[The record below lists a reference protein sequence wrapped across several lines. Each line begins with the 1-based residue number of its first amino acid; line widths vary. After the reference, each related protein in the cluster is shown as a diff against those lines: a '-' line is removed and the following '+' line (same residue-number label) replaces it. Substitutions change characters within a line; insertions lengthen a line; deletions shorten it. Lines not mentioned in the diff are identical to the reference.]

1 MIVGTKLM
9 LTDEIR
15 SRPILVAF
23 ENENW
28 DYKADPPIPKV
39 DWRPDTWW
47 GYATMDKPAGNRLIG
62 VTRTIT
68 EVKSNHV
75 LIDGSRLDFP
85 KASELDFWDDGFRIL
100 WTHDDDSTLM
110 LTYKFMD

>member
-1 MIVGTKLM
+1 M

-15 SRPILVAF
+15 SRTVMVPV

-28 DYKADPPIPKV
+28 DYNANPSIPKV
-39 DWRPDTWW
+39 DYTEETIWE
-47 GYATMDKPAGNRLIG
+47 YQTMDNPNGHRLIG
-62 VTRTIT
+62 SIRTIT

-85 KASELDFWDDGFRIL
+85 KASELDYWGDGFRIL
-100 WTHDDDSTLM
+100 WIDPDNDKNTLM
-110 LTYKFMD
+110 LTYKFIE